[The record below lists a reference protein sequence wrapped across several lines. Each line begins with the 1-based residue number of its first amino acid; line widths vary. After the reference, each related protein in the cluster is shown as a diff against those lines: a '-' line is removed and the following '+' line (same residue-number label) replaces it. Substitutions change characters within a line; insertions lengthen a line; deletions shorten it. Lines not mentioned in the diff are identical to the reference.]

1 MLIQLVME
9 KYKQMDVILIF
20 YIVIQRLLSTNQV
33 VRSPK
38 NLFKKNKEVQ
48 RNKVNKFVCQNV

>member
-1 MLIQLVME
+1 ME
-9 KYKQMDVILIF
+9 KYKRMDVILIF
-20 YIVIQRLLSTNQV
+20 YIVIQRLLLTNRI
-33 VRSPK
+33 VRNPK

>member
-20 YIVIQRLLSTNQV
+20 YIVIQRLLSTNQI

>member
-9 KYKQMDVILIF
+9 KYKRMDVILIF
-20 YIVIQRLLSTNQV
+20 YIVIQRLLSTNQI

>member
-1 MLIQLVME
+1 MLIPLVME
-9 KYKQMDVILIF
+9 KYKRMDVILIF
-20 YIVIQRLLSTNQV
+20 YIVIQRLLLTNRI

-48 RNKVNKFVCQNV
+48 RNKVNKFACQNV

>member
-1 MLIQLVME
+1 ME
-9 KYKQMDVILIF
+9 KYKRMDVILIF
-20 YIVIQRLLSTNQV
+20 YIVIQRLLSTNQI